1 MGARALVVVA
11 ASLAL
16 ALVPSCAYPRRST
29 SLTAVAGPAG
39 GPGEPADTYALTIVE
54 AQVPQRGR
62 GNRDW
67 DDGHGLP
74 DPFVRVYRDD
84 VLVFE
89 SRTMSDTLHPVWN
102 QTLPRNLTITPD
114 ASIRIEMWDAD
125 AVGADPIGVYRG
137 HGRPSNA
144 IEGGEARLMLEGD
157 ATLTIRL
164 DDPRAQRG
172 VGIGSFE
179 VRGGELYVVNVEP
192 HSPAGRAGVASG
204 DRIVGIGGQSV
215 SSLGAD
221 AATSALSMAS
231 ERHQALSLISSGHDQ
246 PHDVQLDTGYVWLV
260 M

>member
-1 MGARALVVVA
+1 MTPARQFLT
-11 ASLAL
+11 LAL
-16 ALVPSCAYPRRST
+16 LLAAIPACVYPRRTT
-29 SLTAVAGPAG
+29 SLTAVTGPSG
-39 GPGEPADTYALTIVE
+39 GPGQPADAYAVTIVE
-54 AQVPQRGR
+54 AQVPTRGR

-74 DPFVRVYRDD
+74 DPFVRIYRDD

-89 SRTMSDTLHPVWN
+89 SRTISDTLHPVWN
-102 QTLPRNLTITPD
+102 QALPRNLEIAPD
-114 ASIRIEMWDAD
+114 AAIRIEVWDAD

-144 IEGGEARLMLEGD
+144 IEGGDARLMLEGD
-157 ATLTIRL
+157 ATLTIRI

-172 VGIGSFE
+172 VGIGAFE
-179 VRGGELYVVNVEP
+179 VRGSELYVVTVEP
-192 HSPAGRAGVASG
+192 HSPAGRAGVHAG

-215 SSLGAD
+215 SALGAD

-231 ERHQALSLISSGHDQ
+231 ERQQSLSIISSGHDQ
-246 PHDVQLDTGYVWLV
+246 PHDVQLDTGHVWLV